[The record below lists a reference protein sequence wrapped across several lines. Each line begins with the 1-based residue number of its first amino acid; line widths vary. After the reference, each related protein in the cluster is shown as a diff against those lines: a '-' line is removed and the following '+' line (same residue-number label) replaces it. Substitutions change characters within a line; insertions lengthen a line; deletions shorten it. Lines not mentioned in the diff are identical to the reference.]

1 MLFVSYLT
9 VLILAH
15 IIQKV
20 NTFSDNFEKKMKIF
34 WAVLECLFLLDGW
47 VLQKIPILFSS
58 PKG

>member
-20 NTFSDNFEKKMKIF
+20 NTFYAFF
-34 WAVLECLFLLDGW
+34 
-47 VLQKIPILFSS
+47 LQKLQHSYIPPLL
-58 PKG
+58 